1 MSERTVLSKLC
12 TSLNFQYFDL
22 LSFIGLDCWQW
33 SLQYEE
39 IQETMKCEQIAVYEL
54 TGLYLFLQTWCPYVF
69 SSLFIITCTLYV
81 QVKIIYI
88 CCDVQFLCLNVNAN
102 KLRV

>member
-81 QVKIIYI
+81 Y
-88 CCDVQFLCLNVNAN
+88 
-102 KLRV
+102 KLKLFIFIVMCNFCV